1 MSDVYVQIKPASPSV
16 YFNKLKMFLETRL
29 LRRTTISGCEYF
41 GRCLYVSVPL
51 IQMQMCIVET
61 KMQVESSKVGVVE
74 ILSK

>member
-1 MSDVYVQIKPASPSV
+1 M
-16 YFNKLKMFLETRL
+16 
-29 LRRTTISGCEYF
+29 
-41 GRCLYVSVPL
+41 SVPL

>member
-1 MSDVYVQIKPASPSV
+1 
-16 YFNKLKMFLETRL
+16 MFLETRL
-29 LRRTTISGCEYF
+29 LRWTTISGCEYF